1 MDAIELFIAEQ
12 MMEKPMKILEAQ
24 ESNEAY
30 CGDRNDLRFGF
41 GYFGLTICMLGAIYI
56 AALSPGSTLGDLALM
71 SVFP

>member
-1 MDAIELFIAEQ
+1 

-24 ESNEAY
+24 KSYEAD
-30 CGDRNDLRFGF
+30 CGDKNDLRFAF
-41 GYFGLTICMLGAIYI
+41 GYFGLTICMLATIYI